1 MANGPVGTGTVSRL
15 VLSTGGAG
23 TVAHNEARGIDDF
36 AESISDRKGSR
47 TQQIAMSKPRKQKT
61 TTKTV
66 KGDQTK
72 ALILETALE
81 MFRERGYEETT
92 MRAIAEKAGV
102 SLGNAYYYF
111 GSKEH
116 LIQAFYRRLHE
127 EQLAVSEPALENEN
141 SLKARLLTVMR
152 LKIDIMN
159 PYHQFA
165 GVLFKTAAHP
175 QSPLNPFSDESD
187 PVREASIQLF
197 NKVLE
202 GATARIPK
210 DLRAE
215 LPYLLWVYH
224 MGIVLFWIHDPSPK
238 HRRTYRL
245 IDHTVDLLDK
255 LIHLASNPFMRPL
268 RKQALR
274 LIFEIREALPD
285 EPESEEA

>member
-1 MANGPVGTGTVSRL
+1 MAAMRKKLTAKTG
-15 VLSTGGAG
+15 
-23 TVAHNEARGIDDF
+23 
-36 AESISDRKGSR
+36 
-47 TQQIAMSKPRKQKT
+47 
-61 TTKTV
+61 

-72 ALILETALE
+72 ALILETALHL
-81 MFRERGYEETT
+81 FRERGYEETT

-111 GSKEH
+111 RSKEY
-116 LIQAFYRRLHE
+116 LIQAFYQRLHDE
-127 EQLAVSEPALENEN
+127 HLAVSLPALEKID

-152 LKIDIMN
+152 LKIDVMK

-175 QSPLNPFSDESD
+175 DSPLNPFSDESD
-187 PVREASIQLF
+187 PVREASIDLF
-197 NKVLE
+197 AKVVE
-202 GATARIPK
+202 NTQARIPK

-224 MGIVLFWIHDPSPK
+224 MGVVLFWIHDRSRN

-245 IDHTVDLLDK
+245 IDHTVELLDR

-274 LIFEIREALPD
+274 LVEEIREVLPD
-285 EPESEEA
+285 DDEEKS

>member
-1 MANGPVGTGTVSRL
+1 MA
-15 VLSTGGAG
+15 AM
-23 TVAHNEARGIDDF
+23 
-36 AESISDRKGSR
+36 RKKK
-47 TQQIAMSKPRKQKT
+47 A
-61 TTKTV
+61 TKTL

-81 MFRERGYEETT
+81 IFRERGYEDTT

-111 GSKEH
+111 RSKEY
-116 LIQAFYRRLHE
+116 LIQAFYQRLHDE
-127 EQLAVSEPALENEN
+127 HLAVALPTLEKTDT
-141 SLKARLLTVMR
+141 LKARLLTVMR
-152 LKIDIMN
+152 LKIDVMK

-175 QSPLNPFSDESD
+175 ESPLNPFSDESD
-187 PVREASIQLF
+187 PVREASIELF
-197 NKVLE
+197 AKVIE
-202 GATARIPK
+202 GTKARIPK
-210 DLRAE
+210 DLKAE

-224 MGIVLFWIHDPSPK
+224 MGIVLFWIHDPSPG

-274 LIFEIREALPD
+274 LVDEIREALP
-285 EPESEEA
+285 EESKAK

>member
-1 MANGPVGTGTVSRL
+1 
-15 VLSTGGAG
+15 
-23 TVAHNEARGIDDF
+23 
-36 AESISDRKGSR
+36 
-47 TQQIAMSKPRKQKT
+47 MSAPRKKKA
-61 TTKTV
+61 TKTG

-81 MFRERGYEETT
+81 MFRERGYDDTT
-92 MRAIAEKAGV
+92 MRAIAQKAGV

-111 GSKEH
+111 SSKEY
-116 LIQAFYRRLHE
+116 LIQAFYQRIHDSHV
-127 EQLAVSEPALENEN
+127 AVSLPALENAKT
-141 SLKARLLTVMR
+141 LKARLLAVMR
-152 LKIDIMN
+152 LKIDVLE

-175 QSPLNPFSDESD
+175 QSPLNPFADETD
-187 PVREASIQLF
+187 PVRQASIQLF
-197 NKVLE
+197 EKVIE
-202 GATARIPK
+202 GTKAHIPK

-224 MGIVLFWIHDPSPK
+224 MGIVLFWIHDQSPK

-245 IDHTVDLLDK
+245 VDHTADLLDR

-274 LIFEIREALPD
+274 LLDELRDAAETIDEDEEIER
-285 EPESEEA
+285 SK

>member
-1 MANGPVGTGTVSRL
+1 VKPV
-15 VLSTGGAG
+15 A
-23 TVAHNEARGIDDF
+23 AM
-36 AESISDRKGSR
+36 RKKK
-47 TQQIAMSKPRKQKT
+47 A
-61 TTKTV
+61 TKTL

-81 MFRERGYEETT
+81 IFRERGYEETT

-102 SLGNAYYYF
+102 ALGNTYYYF
-111 GSKEH
+111 RSKEY
-116 LIQAFYRRLHE
+116 LIQAFYQRLHDE
-127 EQLAVSEPALENEN
+127 HLAASLPALEKKDT
-141 SLKARLLTVMR
+141 LKARLLTVMR
-152 LKIDIMN
+152 LRIDVMK

-187 PVREASIQLF
+187 PVRDRSIALF
-197 NKVLE
+197 AKVVE
-202 GATARIPK
+202 GTKARIPK
-210 DLRAE
+210 DLQAE
-215 LPYLLWVYH
+215 LPYLLWLYQ
-224 MGIVLFWIHDPSPK
+224 MGIVLFWIHDPSRN

-274 LIFEIREALPD
+274 LVTEIREALPD
-285 EPESEEA
+285 DEDEEPKK